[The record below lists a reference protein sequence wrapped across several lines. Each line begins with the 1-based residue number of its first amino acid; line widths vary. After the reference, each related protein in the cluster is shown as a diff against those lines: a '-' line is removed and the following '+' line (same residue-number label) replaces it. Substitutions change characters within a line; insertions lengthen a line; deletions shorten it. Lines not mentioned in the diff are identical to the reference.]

1 MAVFKGDKGMKRRTL
16 IPAALALLATL
27 GITAA
32 PTASAQAW
40 PSRPITIVMPYSA
53 GGPTDLVTRMLAQ
66 RMTES
71 LGQPVIVS
79 NAPGASTMIGAERV
93 ARAPADGYT
102 LFIGS
107 VTTFSNNPAMYRKI
121 RYKVEDFAPIS
132 MIARTPYTMTV
143 SPTLP
148 VKTLAE
154 FISYAKQRP
163 SRVFNATTGV
173 GATNQLLGHL
183 LSTET
188 GIKLTDVPYKGAG
201 PALIDVMGSQVDLL
215 FDGINTS
222 AQALKAGKVRVL
234 AVTSDKRSQ
243 AMPDVPTFAELGF
256 ANMTSSFW
264 YGMFAPAGTPS
275 AVIDRLNTEV
285 NAALRAEDI
294 RARLVSDGL
303 SVEPGTAQSLAAPIN
318 RDAQLWGPII
328 KSLAIEL
335 D

>member
-1 MAVFKGDKGMKRRTL
+1 MQSRNLVLAGV
-16 IPAALALLATL
+16 ALLCAAT
-27 GITAA
+27 A
-32 PTASAQAW
+32 PVAGAQAW
-40 PSRPITIVMPYSA
+40 PERAITIVMPYAA
-53 GGPTDLVTRMLAQ
+53 GGPTDLVARMLAQ
-66 RMTES
+66 RMGEK
-71 LGQPVIVS
+71 LGQPVIVA

-107 VTTFSNNPAMYRKI
+107 VTTFSNNPMMYRKI

-148 VKTLAE
+148 VKNYAE
-154 FISYAKQRP
+154 FIAYAKQRP
-163 SRVFNATTGV
+163 GKVFNATTGV
-173 GATNQLLGHL
+173 GATNQLLGQML
-183 LSTET
+183 NGEA
-188 GIKLTDVPYKGAG
+188 GIQMVDVPYKGSG
-201 PALIDVMGSQVDLL
+201 PALLDVMGSQVDLL

-234 AVTSDKRSQ
+234 AVTSDKRSA
-243 AMPDVPTFAELGF
+243 AMPDVPTFAELGLPK
-256 ANMTSSFW
+256 MTASFW
-264 YGMFAPAGTPS
+264 YGLFAPAGTPP
-275 AVIDRLNTEV
+275 AIIDRLNQEV

-303 SVEPGTAQSLAAPIN
+303 SVEPGTPQGLADTIAHDT
-318 RDAQLWGPII
+318 RVWGPVI
-328 KSLAIEL
+328 KSLGITL